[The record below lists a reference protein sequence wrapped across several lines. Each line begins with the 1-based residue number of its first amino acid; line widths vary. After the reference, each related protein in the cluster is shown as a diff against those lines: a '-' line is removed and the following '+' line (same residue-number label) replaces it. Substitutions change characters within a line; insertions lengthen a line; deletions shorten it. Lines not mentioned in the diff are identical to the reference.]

1 MKDGPAETFLAELGH
16 HLRRHEAARG
26 RVVAETGDHL
36 RDLVREGRARG
47 LDQDEAER
55 EAVERF
61 GSPRAFARA
70 MRPARRH
77 GRSLR
82 IAAMVAAAG
91 AAGALTIGELG
102 DATPP
107 IGVPQTDVMALP
119 AGKVVG
125 CLAALRTNGR
135 RLPGLRRP
143 PTEVTIDP
151 RTGRVLTCEP
161 MVISYVAQDPRYGP
175 VVTHPVTFPVAL
187 HQ

>member
-1 MKDGPAETFLAELGH
+1 MKDGPAETFLAELRH

-107 IGVPQTDVMALP
+107 NGVPQTDVMALP

-175 VVTHPVTFPVAL
+175 VVTHPVTFAVAL